1 MSLQCVSLWFR
12 MRKKFWRLLK
22 FLVRTRCIGRLGWV
36 FSCVGDG
43 SLVWI
48 LFCWWTLLYHV
59 NGVHHHFAILFAA
72 LMCSVLRVRKHWAKD
87 ELSSLASIYRETSFY
102 KCMYN
107 CLKPKTLHQFS
118 VELSF
123 YLFRKK
129 KKKGIVITKY
139 LVDLTGIFY
148 CWVLRSIW
156 VSSLW
161 GTWTPFK
168 TGPSCV

>member
-48 LFCWWTLLYHV
+48 LFCWWTLLYQV

-118 VELSF
+118 IELSF

-129 KKKGIVITKY
+129 KKRDSYHKILGGSHWHILLLGFEKHMSELFVRYMNT
-139 LVDLTGIFY
+139 L
-148 CWVLRSIW
+148 
-156 VSSLW
+156 
-161 GTWTPFK
+161 
-168 TGPSCV
+168 